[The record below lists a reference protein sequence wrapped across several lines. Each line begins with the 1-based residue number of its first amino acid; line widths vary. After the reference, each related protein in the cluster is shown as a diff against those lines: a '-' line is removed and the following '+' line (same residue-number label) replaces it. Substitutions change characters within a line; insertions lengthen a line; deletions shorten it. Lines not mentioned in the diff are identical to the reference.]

1 MSDSNFTRFYVYIH
15 RRKDNNAIF
24 YVGKGSGHRAYNKS
38 TRNRFWKIV
47 HRKAGGRSVEIVGDF
62 DTEAEALQ
70 HELFLTWSLRVFG
83 TRLAN
88 LVDGGGGTPGWNHSQ
103 AAKAKMSSKR
113 KGFALSAK
121 HADAI
126 RDGVQTLEARARK
139 RAAQLR
145 RYSDPAQLAL
155 AQAVNAEIN
164 SRPEVRKKISVSLSA
179 TRRATGAVSPVECV
193 TTGQR
198 FDCLIDAAL
207 WVAKE
212 AGKMPTQARTSIINS
227 IKRNGT
233 AYGYR
238 WKYLPKINACE
249 VSQL

>member
-1 MSDSNFTRFYVYIH
+1 MFTFT
-15 RRKDNNAIF
+15 NA
-24 YVGKGSGHRAYNKS
+24 KTRAQFFTS
-38 TRNRFWKIV
+38 ARGQRTEPTTSPRATDFWKIV
-47 HRKAGGRSVEIVGDF
+47 HCKAGGRLVEIIANF

-83 TRLAN
+83 IKLTN
-88 LVDGGGGTPGWNHSQ
+88 LVDGGGGTPGWNHSP
-103 AAKAKMSSKR
+103 AARAKMSSKR
-113 KGFALSAK
+113 KGFALSEK

-126 RDGVQTLEARARK
+126 RDGVRTPESRARK

-145 RYSDPAQLAL
+145 RYSDPIQLAF
-155 AQAVNAEIN
+155 AQKINTEIN
-164 SRPEVRKKISVSLSA
+164 SRPEVREKISSSLSA
-179 TRRATGAVSPVECV
+179 ARRAVGAVSPVECV

-198 FDCLIDAAL
+198 FDCIVDAAA
-207 WVAKE
+207 WVARQ
-212 AGKMPTQARTSIINS
+212 AGKLPNQARTSIINS